1 MQLWQFLYALL
12 QEGYSDIIHY
22 TDDESG
28 LEFRISEPDAIAI
41 WWGYQKNHRNMNFDK
56 FSRSLRY
63 YYERKLIQR
72 VYGEKFVY
80 RFCCHPEY
88 LYEVLDTADS
98 RPKLKPMPLAAK
110 MALGQY
116 KGKST
121 GAALPDWDD
130 IKLEKKYC
138 PVPLPHGQ
146 LSIQPSHHRQ
156 ATTTSVTCPQQQS
169 FYQTVPP
176 HVQWPIP
183 PSYPTLSFD
192 CWAQTMPCLTVP
204 GQLPPSAPMTYPPY
218 STHTT
223 AVASSPVCSLQVPA
237 VSSSPNTSC
246 NAASQPN
253 PYCSPSYKPDVS
265 PCMSTSSSPVG
276 ICVDDTASV
285 SIPSP
290 FPPTPFV
297 SHSATSPQNITCA
310 TTTYPSNDFF
320 F

>member
-12 QEGYSDIIHY
+12 QEGYSDIIQY
-22 TDDESG
+22 TDDDSG
-28 LEFRISEPDAIAI
+28 LEFRITEPDAIAI

-88 LYEVLDTADS
+88 LYEVLDTSDS
-98 RPKLKPMPLAAK
+98 RPKLKSMPLASK

-121 GAALPDWDD
+121 GVALPDWDD
-130 IKLEKKYC
+130 IKPEKKYS
-138 PVPLPHGQ
+138 PVPSP
-146 LSIQPSHHRQ
+146 LSIQPGV
-156 ATTTSVTCPQQQS
+156 TTAASTCAQS
-169 FYQTVPP
+169 QHYYQSIPP
-176 HVQWPIP
+176 NMQWSFP
-183 PSYPTLSFD
+183 PSYHTLSFD

-204 GQLPPSAPMTYPPY
+204 GQMPYSAPMAYPPGAY

-223 AVASSPVCSLQVPA
+223 TVADSPVCSLQVPT
-237 VSSSPNTSC
+237 SLQPNTTSC
-246 NAASQPN
+246 IATSQPS
-253 PYCSPSYKPDVS
+253 PYCSSSCTSALS

-276 ICVDDTASV
+276 ICVDDTVPV
-285 SIPSP
+285 STPGS
-290 FPPTPFV
+290 FPPTPLV
-297 SHSATSPQNITCA
+297 SHGAVSPQNITCA

>member
-1 MQLWQFLYALL
+1 MPTQRAEDDIFQLVKALNPLDHENHQTIDAQLLEPVTATGQSPFPSTGQLSPTTSTPSTNGSPISERSLSEEGLSPNPSPKQVALERAPSAKQSMYDPVSLPRGVRLPQRKGGMQLWQFLYALL

-116 KGKST
+116 KGEST
-121 GAALPDWDD
+121 
-130 IKLEKKYC
+130 EQ
-138 PVPLPHGQ
+138 H
-146 LSIQPSHHRQ
+146 S
-156 ATTTSVTCPQQQS
+156 
-169 FYQTVPP
+169 
-176 HVQWPIP
+176 PIG
-183 PSYPTLSFD
+183 
-192 CWAQTMPCLTVP
+192 M
-204 GQLPPSAPMTYPPY
+204 
-218 STHTT
+218 
-223 AVASSPVCSLQVPA
+223 
-237 VSSSPNTSC
+237 
-246 NAASQPN
+246 
-253 PYCSPSYKPDVS
+253 
-265 PCMSTSSSPVG
+265 TSS
-276 ICVDDTASV
+276 
-285 SIPSP
+285 
-290 FPPTPFV
+290 
-297 SHSATSPQNITCA
+297 
-310 TTTYPSNDFF
+310 
-320 F
+320 

>member
-130 IKLEKKYC
+130 IKLEKKYS
-138 PVPLPHGQ
+138 PAPPPHCQ
-146 LSIQPSHHRQ
+146 LSFQSSHHRH
-156 ATTTSVTCPQQQS
+156 ATTMSATCAPPQS
-169 FYQTVPP
+169 YYQTVPP
-176 HVQWPIP
+176 HVQWSIP

-204 GQLPPSAPMTYPPY
+204 GQLPYSAPMAYPPVAH

-237 VSSSPNTSC
+237 VSSSPNTTSC
-246 NAASQPN
+246 IATSQPN
-253 PYCSPSYKPDVS
+253 PYCSPSYKPALS

-285 SIPSP
+285 SP
-290 FPPTPFV
+290 FPPTPLV
-297 SHSATSPQNITCA
+297 SHSVTSPQNITCA